1 MSEYSLYC
9 FKESGNAYKVALM
22 LELTG
27 TPWTPIWVDFFNGE
41 TRGEA
46 YREGVNE
53 MGEVP
58 VLENAGLKLTQ
69 TGAILHYLADETGK
83 FGGKDR
89 AEKLEILRWMFFD
102 NHKLTSYTATYR
114 FMTNFVDGADKAVT
128 DFLASRMHGA
138 FKVLNG
144 HLEGRA
150 FIAGDEPT
158 IADFSACG
166 YLFYPEEF
174 GVTWHKAYPE
184 IGTWLER
191 ISTLPGWRHPYDIL
205 PASAG

>member
-1 MSEYSLYC
+1 MSDYTLYC

-27 TPWTPIWVDFFNGE
+27 TAWTPRWVDFFNGE
-41 TRGEA
+41 TRTEA
-46 YREGVNE
+46 YREAVNE

-58 VLENAGLKLTQ
+58 VLEKAGLKLSQ

-83 FGGKDR
+83 YGGGNK
-89 AEKLEILRWMFFD
+89 AEKLDILRWMFFD
-102 NHKLTSYTATYR
+102 NHKLTSFTATYR

-128 DFLASRMHGA
+128 DFLAGRMHGA

-144 HLEGRA
+144 HLEGQA
-150 FIAGDEPT
+150 FIIGDEPT

-166 YLFYPEEF
+166 YLFYPDEF
-174 GVTWHKAYPE
+174 GVDWEKSYPE
-184 IGTWLER
+184 IGAWLGR
-191 ISTLPGWRHPYDIL
+191 IRALPGWRHPYEIL
-205 PASAG
+205 PSSAE